1 MNDSDNNTP
10 AKVSCC
16 QNSAKTVSDVEAD
29 LETLNQIDQEL
40 QIPQNLGD
48 PISERLPSVTKKHWS
63 YESEKFGSIKKLHE
77 K

>member
-1 MNDSDNNTP
+1 MNDGHNNTP

-16 QNSAKTVSDVEAD
+16 QNPAKTVSDVEGYFF
-29 LETLNQIDQEL
+29 QIDQEL

-63 YESEKFGSIKKLHE
+63 YESEKFGNIKKLHE